1 MNMSRTRL
9 QVIGLAVS
17 VLLGAAT
24 VCRAAPPVTVYCSAV
39 AEWCDGMREA
49 FEAATGTKVLMT
61 VKSAGETLAQMR
73 AEKDNPRGD
82 VWWAGGG
89 DQHLLA
95 AELGLTE
102 VYKSP
107 TLPNLHS
114 WATKQAEIAGWR
126 SVGIYAGTLGIVW
139 NTEALAKRKLP
150 EPKCWADL
158 IKPEYVGELQ
168 MSNAASSGTSYAV
181 LATLVQ
187 IMGEEPAFTYL
198 KKLHVNINQYPR
210 SGAAPMRNVST
221 GESTLAITWMF
232 AAVGDAQA
240 GYPVKTI
247 APCEGTGYE
256 IGSMSIIKGSR
267 NIEGAKAWYEF
278 ALTPAAQATGT
289 KARSYQ
295 IPSHRDAPLPPN
307 TPQLGDVK
315 LIDYDFAR
323 WGSSAAR
330 TALVSRWE
338 KDIASAPR

>member
-1 MNMSRTRL
+1 MHLLHSSLTM
-9 QVIGLAVS
+9 VGLTISA
-17 VLLGAAT
+17 LLSSATSISAAE
-24 VCRAAPPVTVYCSAV
+24 PVTVYCSAV
-39 AEWCDGMREA
+39 SEWCDGMRQA
-49 FEAATGTKVLMT
+49 FEATTGNKVLMT
-61 VKSAGETLAQMR
+61 VKSAGETLAQLR
-73 AEKDNPRGD
+73 AEKDNPRAD

-102 VYKSP
+102 VYRSP
-107 TLPNLHS
+107 TLEKLHP
-114 WATKQAEIAGWR
+114 WATKQAEMAGWR

-150 EPKCWADL
+150 EPKCWSDL
-158 IKPEYVGELQ
+158 IKPDYVGELQ
-168 MSNAASSGTSYAV
+168 MSNAASSGTSYTV

-187 IMGEEPAFTYL
+187 IMGEEPAFAYL

-210 SGAAPMRNVST
+210 SGSAPMRNVST

-256 IGSMSIIKGSR
+256 IGSMSIIKGSK
-267 NIEGAKAWYEF
+267 NIVGAKAWYEF

-289 KARSYQ
+289 AARSYQ

-315 LIDYDFAR
+315 LIDYDFTR
-323 WGSSAAR
+323 WGSSTAR
-330 TALVSRWE
+330 AALVGRWE